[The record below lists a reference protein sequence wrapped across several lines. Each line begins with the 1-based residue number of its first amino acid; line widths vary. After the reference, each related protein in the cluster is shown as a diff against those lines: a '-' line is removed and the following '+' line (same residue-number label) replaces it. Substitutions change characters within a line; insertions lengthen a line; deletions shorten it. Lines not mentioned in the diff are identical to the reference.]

1 MADSSLLKEILD
13 SLNDSDAV
21 QLFAAANGL
30 VGDAE
35 VEDRLKELNWEKHIE
50 DLWQEVLSEMESP
63 AKKSRP
69 TLADG
74 DQPSTSVQLGGGE
87 ESSDSEVTSEKPY
100 YIWKRDTRTFKKHWV
115 RDTTFKVKFNEQWR
129 GKKLIDIQNNLH
141 DMFDD
146 LLSQAR
152 GHDADLGR
160 VVISHPS
167 LNNAIV
173 VPLQSWETLNAD
185 AVMSEIVKVLNSN
198 ESLPIDES
206 LLVTIGSIDL
216 PKGGGNPRKLPITS
230 LFGPKNSI
238 ERKKSLFHVQN
249 DNNLCMAISIGLCF
263 LKTCKKVD
271 ADTWSQLVKND
282 SNEEMLDDVLKHRT
296 ESKAYYNN
304 VLKTSRKKKQTELAM
319 WLCQRA
325 GVPTDRYLGL
335 NDIEPFETLL
345 NVSINVVSSRVGNK
359 FVRVTKDQEKPRL
372 YLYHIDSENEKHWH
386 GIASIQGFFKASYF
400 CHTCL
405 KPYKDK
411 SKHSCA
417 TSCEVC
423 LRNNCPETDVQMGCR
438 SCGRV
443 CRSLVCF
450 KSHKEQRTVKN
461 ESYPPACDLFYQC
474 TKCRVVL
481 ERVKRSPELHVCEE
495 WQCPNCREYQ
505 TGEHNCY
512 QKPFGSDIEKRNKKF
527 FFYDFETRQDDVF
540 QCEAGY
546 SPSRVRC
553 RHCVKEP
560 RQCVNC
566 RLCQNCRDPS
576 CGLMQHKV
584 NFAVLQST
592 CHQCEKEELVEDA
605 TCSHCGTRCGK
616 CSRTLKG
623 EYVSPPCQDTCGK
636 RELVF
641 SGDYAAEHFCAYV
654 TRKHCKDSILIA
666 HNAKS
671 FDLYP
676 VLEVLIDRHSIRP
689 SKIIYNGSKIMYMHI
704 AQKLNLTFMDSLNF
718 LPMKLAK
725 IPEAFGLQEL
735 CKGYF
740 PHLFNTKAHQNYV
753 GPYPDLQYYGYQ
765 FLSTEERK
773 KLEDWHATKKD
784 ETFHFREEMLQY
796 CRSDVDILR
805 RGCLEFRKL
814 MIDVTTIEENV
825 AQADGTLKTQT
836 TYGVDPFDY
845 VTIASVCMGVFK
857 SLFLKGKE
865 KIQITKDGDTKW
877 YDIEHLR
884 GLQVVNV
891 EEESWVSLV
900 DLQHDENVQIGKR
913 QFESPIAVVP
923 SQGYTKRDNY
933 SKVSIQWL
941 EWLMEKSRQRGNPIH
956 ISHALNGGEYQIPGT
971 NYRCDGFVPSPTGKG
986 TVYEFYGKTINL
998 HIFNIYPLSPSIEGG
1013 GGGRRRRI
1021 EC

>member
-1 MADSSLLKEILD
+1 MAAGSLLKEILD
-13 SLNDSDAV
+13 SLEDPDVV

-35 VEDRLKELNWEKHIE
+35 VEYRLRELHWEKHIE

-69 TLADG
+69 TLADD
-74 DQPSTSVQLGGGE
+74 DQPSTSVQLGAGE
-87 ESSDSEVTSEKPY
+87 ESSDSEDTSTKPY
-100 YIWKRDTRTFKKHWV
+100 YIWKRDTRTFMKHWV

-129 GKKLIDIQNNLH
+129 GKKLIDIQSNLH
-141 DMFDD
+141 DMFED
-146 LLSQAR
+146 LLLQAR

-185 AVMSEIVKVLNSN
+185 VAMSEIVKVLNSN

-216 PKGGGNPRKLPITS
+216 PKGG
-230 LFGPKNSI
+230 
-238 ERKKSLFHVQN
+238 
-249 DNNLCMAISIGLCF
+249 
-263 LKTCKKVD
+263 
-271 ADTWSQLVKND
+271 
-282 SNEEMLDDVLKHRT
+282 
-296 ESKAYYNN
+296 
-304 VLKTSRKKKQTELAM
+304 
-319 WLCQRA
+319 
-325 GVPTDRYLGL
+325 
-335 NDIEPFETLL
+335 
-345 NVSINVVSSRVGNK
+345 GNK

-423 LRNNCPETDVQMGCR
+423 LRNNCPETDVQMGCC

-443 CRSLVCF
+443 CRSLACF
-450 KSHKEQRTVKN
+450 KSHKEKRTVKN

-474 TKCRVVL
+474 TKCRVVMK
-481 ERVKRSPELHVCEE
+481 RVKRSPELHVCEE
-495 WQCPNCREYQ
+495 WQCPNCQEYQ
-505 TGEHNCY
+505 IGEHNCY

-566 RLCQNCRDPS
+566 KLCQNCRDPS

-592 CHQCEKEELVEDA
+592 CHQCEKEELVEGA
-605 TCSHCGTRCGK
+605 TCSHCGTRCGS

-641 SGDYAAEHFCAYV
+641 SGDYTAEHFCAYV
-654 TRKHCKDSILIA
+654 TSKHCKDSILIA

-704 AQKLNLTFMDSLNF
+704 AQKLNLTFMDSLSF

-845 VTIASVCMGVFK
+845 VTIASVCMGIFK

-891 EEESWVSLV
+891 EESWVSLV
-900 DLQHDENVQIGKR
+900 DLQNDENVQIGKR

-941 EWLMEKSRQRGNPIH
+941 EWLMEKSRQRGNSIH
-956 ISHALNGGEYQIPGT
+956 ISHALNGGEFQIPGT
-971 NYRCDGFVPSPTGKG
+971 NYRCDGFVPSSTGKG
-986 TVYEFYGKTINL
+986 TVYEFYSCVFHGCPSCYAEDRHHLRHPSTNQTIQEL
-998 HIFNIYPLSPSIEGG
+998 YEMTKKRERELKDL
-1013 GGGRRRRI
+1013 
-1021 EC
+1021 

>member
-1 MADSSLLKEILD
+1 MGRRTTAFNNGQARKNLPSTPGLYYYNWDPYNSIRDPYNSNRDPYNSNRDPYNSNRDPYNSNRDPYNSNRDPYNSNRDPYNSNRDPYNSNRDPYNSNSWDPYNFLENQESEDDEIFDVPSATGFLAWAITCTLAIILIILKKYLVKTFHPCNQCNVESQPLPETQPTSADTQATAADTQTTSADTQATSADTQATSADTQATSATSADTQPTSADTQPSVAIPTINTPSHSIATPSSSFYDTPLQSATLSTTSSTTVLGNITELTFKMLHVVVFCLEIFREMRTSLISRMAAGSLLKEILD
-13 SLNDSDAV
+13 SLEDPDVV

-35 VEDRLKELNWEKHIE
+35 VEYRLRELHWEKHIE

-69 TLADG
+69 TLADD
-74 DQPSTSVQLGGGE
+74 DQPSTSVQLGAGE
-87 ESSDSEVTSEKPY
+87 ESSDSEDTSTKPY
-100 YIWKRDTRTFKKHWV
+100 YIWKRDTRTFMKHWV

-129 GKKLIDIQNNLH
+129 GKKLIDIQSNLH
-141 DMFDD
+141 DMFED
-146 LLSQAR
+146 LLLQAR

-185 AVMSEIVKVLNSN
+185 VAMSEIVKVLNSN

-216 PKGGGNPRKLPITS
+216 PKGG
-230 LFGPKNSI
+230 
-238 ERKKSLFHVQN
+238 
-249 DNNLCMAISIGLCF
+249 
-263 LKTCKKVD
+263 
-271 ADTWSQLVKND
+271 
-282 SNEEMLDDVLKHRT
+282 
-296 ESKAYYNN
+296 
-304 VLKTSRKKKQTELAM
+304 
-319 WLCQRA
+319 
-325 GVPTDRYLGL
+325 
-335 NDIEPFETLL
+335 
-345 NVSINVVSSRVGNK
+345 GNK

-423 LRNNCPETDVQMGCR
+423 LRNNCPETDVQMGCC

-443 CRSLVCF
+443 CRSLACF
-450 KSHKEQRTVKN
+450 KSHKEKRTVKN

-474 TKCRVVL
+474 TKCRVVMK
-481 ERVKRSPELHVCEE
+481 RVKRSPELHVCEE
-495 WQCPNCREYQ
+495 WQCPNCQEYQ
-505 TGEHNCY
+505 IGEHNCY

-566 RLCQNCRDPS
+566 KLCQNCRDPS

-592 CHQCEKEELVEDA
+592 CHQCEKEELVEGA
-605 TCSHCGTRCGK
+605 TCSHCGTRCGS

-641 SGDYAAEHFCAYV
+641 SGDYTAEHFCAYV
-654 TRKHCKDSILIA
+654 TS
-666 HNAKS
+666 
-671 FDLYP
+671 
-676 VLEVLIDRHSIRP
+676 
-689 SKIIYNGSKIMYMHI
+689 
-704 AQKLNLTFMDSLNF
+704 
-718 LPMKLAK
+718 
-725 IPEAFGLQEL
+725 
-735 CKGYF
+735 
-740 PHLFNTKAHQNYV
+740 
-753 GPYPDLQYYGYQ
+753 
-765 FLSTEERK
+765 
-773 KLEDWHATKKD
+773 
-784 ETFHFREEMLQY
+784 
-796 CRSDVDILR
+796 
-805 RGCLEFRKL
+805 
-814 MIDVTTIEENV
+814 
-825 AQADGTLKTQT
+825 
-836 TYGVDPFDY
+836 
-845 VTIASVCMGVFK
+845 
-857 SLFLKGKE
+857 KE

-891 EEESWVSLV
+891 EESWVSLV
-900 DLQHDENVQIGKR
+900 DLQNDENVQIGKR

-941 EWLMEKSRQRGNPIH
+941 EWLMEKSRQRGNSIH
-956 ISHALNGGEYQIPGT
+956 ISHALNGGEFQIPGT
-971 NYRCDGFVPSPTGKG
+971 NYRCDGFVPSSTGKG
-986 TVYEFYGKTINL
+986 TVYEFYSCVFHGCPSCYAEDRHHLRHPSTNQTIQEL
-998 HIFNIYPLSPSIEGG
+998 YEMTKKRERELKDL
-1013 GGGRRRRI
+1013 
-1021 EC
+1021 